1 MAASVE
7 QRDAS
12 GPDQGQLN
20 AAERRRRRRE
30 SAIIVAAGLA
40 VFIFALWEIRRP
52 GAEETDPGNV
62 FSFLLVNLNIILL
75 LLLVYLVLRN
85 VLKLV
90 FERRQRVA
98 GSHLRS
104 RMVMAFV
111 AVAVFPAAVMLLISL
126 EFSTNA
132 IDDWFNTEVEDS
144 LRGAWHLAQT
154 YYRESADRAVQHAN
168 ELAEEIRSAAK
179 TGRIEDVASD
189 RAIEER
195 LEKQQKAFGLG
206 TVQVVD
212 RDGNALLSKF
222 NRDAPT
228 GLPLG
233 ADPQLLADAMIGR
246 NGTRVESLGESD
258 LIRGS
263 APIYDPS
270 GERVIGAVMVD
281 YVVRDSPRGWSEDIM
296 NSFREY
302 RRLKLNKR
310 PFKNLYMLT
319 MALASLVVVF
329 SATWLGLYLA
339 RGITEP
345 LGNLADATRQVAEGN
360 WDVVLEE
367 AGGDEVGTLVRSF
380 NAMTGELK
388 TSHAALDERRR
399 YIENILANIDAG
411 VVAVDTNSVINTV
424 NPAAT
429 SLLGL
434 PSVDLLGRDAKTLFS
449 ILGYPEVVGLL
460 EGLEDGSIASGT
472 RSNVAREEEGRTL
485 LVIATTLESAAGA
498 NTGFVLFFQ
507 DVSQIMGTQ
516 RMEAWREV
524 ARRIAH
530 EIKNPLTPIQ
540 LSAQRM
546 ERKLTGR
553 LEGDDAELLEDCT
566 RTIVKE
572 VEELKKLVN
581 EFSQF
586 ARQPSGEKRAHDLN
600 HLVEET
606 LPLFSQSRPD
616 IEMRFEPGPR
626 IPEVEINREAVK
638 RALINLMDN
647 AVSAVT
653 EDRNGGPGHDETIVV
668 RTKLDEELSRVRL
681 EVADSGPGVPAE
693 LRARILEPY
702 FSTKPDG
709 TGLGLAIVAS
719 IAADHQAYLRVHEN
733 QPRGT
738 RFVIEFPA
746 NVPRDTV

>member
-1 MAASVE
+1 MAGTVEKRERLDIGSVE
-7 QRDAS
+7 
-12 GPDQGQLN
+12 PPL
-20 AAERRRRRRE
+20 AEKRRRRRE

-52 GAEETDPGNV
+52 GAEDGDPGNV

-90 FERRQRVA
+90 LERRQKVA

-104 RMVMAFV
+104 RLVMAFV

-154 YYRESADRAVQHAN
+154 YYRESADRAVQHAS
-168 ELAEEIRSAAK
+168 ELAGEVGDAVQS
-179 TGRIEDVASD
+179 GRIEDVASNKN
-189 RAIEER
+189 IEEQ
-195 LEKQQKAFGLG
+195 LANKQRAFGLG
-206 TVQVVD
+206 TIQVVD
-212 RDGNALLSKF
+212 RDGNAVLSKF

-233 ADPQLLADAMIGR
+233 ADPQLLADAMRGQ
-246 NGTRVESLGESD
+246 NGARVESLGDSD

-263 APIYDPS
+263 APIYDAS
-270 GERVIGAVMVD
+270 GTRIIGAVMVD
-281 YVVRDSPRGWSEDIM
+281 YLVRDSPRGWSEDIL

-302 RRLKLNKR
+302 RKLKLNKG
-310 PFKNLYMLT
+310 PFRNLYMLT

-339 RGITEP
+339 RGIADP
-345 LGNLADATRQVAEGN
+345 LVNLADATLQVAEGN
-360 WDVVLEE
+360 WDVELEE
-367 AGGDEVGTLVRSF
+367 TGGDEVGTLVRSF
-380 NAMTGELK
+380 NLMTGELK

-399 YIENILANIDAG
+399 YIENILGNIDAG
-411 VVAVDTNSVINTV
+411 VVAVEPDCVINTV

-434 PSVDLLGRDAKTLFS
+434 PPGDVTGRNAKTLFAD
-449 ILGYPEVVGLL
+449 LGYPEIVGVL
-460 EGLEDGSIASGT
+460 EALEEGSIPSGT
-472 RSNVAREEEGRTL
+472 RSNISREEEGRTL
-485 LVIATTLESAAGA
+485 LVIATTLVSASGA
-498 NTGFVLFFQ
+498 KTGFVLFFE

-546 ERKLTGR
+546 QRKLAGR
-553 LEGDDAELLEDCT
+553 FEGEDAELIADCT
-566 RTIVKE
+566 ETIVKE
-572 VEELKKLVN
+572 VEALKNLVN

-586 ARQPSGEKRAHDLN
+586 ARQPSGEKRPHDLN
-600 HLVEET
+600 QLVAET
-606 LPLFSQSRPD
+606 MPLFRSSRPD
-616 IEMRFEPGPR
+616 IEMHFEPGQGLPL
-626 IPEVEINREAVK
+626 VDINREAVK

-647 AVSAVT
+647 AIAAVT
-653 EDRNGGPGHDETIVV
+653 EDRGGHPEHTEEIVV
-668 RTKLDEELSRVRL
+668 RTKLDTELSRVRL
-681 EVADSGPGVPAE
+681 EVADSGPGVPPE
-693 LRARILEPY
+693 LYARVLEPY
-702 FSTKPDG
+702 YSTKADG
-709 TGLGLAIVAS
+709 TGLGLALVAS
-719 IAADHQAYLRVHEN
+719 IAADHQAYLRIHDNV
-733 QPRGT
+733 PRGA

-746 NVPRDTV
+746 SVSRDTV